1 MDTDTEVLEKPA
13 KQRQRQQQ
21 QQQQVVKTEPGVL
34 VVRNAAGDAG
44 VGVGDAVEDAV
55 GVRSSSSRVLEVCVE
70 PPGGGTWAVTHL
82 QLSQVSVM
90 LGIGYVA
97 LFYKIGQHIGVIVAS
112 SGELCRLMGA
122 GGVLKLELCVEPL
135 AGGALAVTHLQLSQ
149 VT

>member
-1 MDTDTEVLEKPA
+1 MDTDTEILEKPA

-21 QQQQVVKTEPGVL
+21 QQAVKTEPGVL
-34 VVRNAAGDAG
+34 VVGNAAADTG
-44 VGVGDAVEDAV
+44 VGVGDAPGDAV
-55 GVRSSSSRVLEVCVE
+55 GGRSSSSRVLEVCVE
-70 PPGGGTWAVTHL
+70 PPGGGAWAVMHL

-90 LGIGYVA
+90 LAIRSVA
-97 LFYKIGQHIGVIVAS
+97 LLYKIGQHVGVIVAS
-112 SGELCRLMGA
+112 NGGLCWLMGA